1 MTATGLAATS
11 VDSQPFACVTEDSRL
26 GKVPWIEP
34 AAFNAPPNLRSWRSQ
49 CTIWF
54 RFLKSGLNPPV
65 RSGVVCRRQDDAVAL
80 EATLN
85 AGNAASQSER
95 LAQGKEWV
103 KSGCR
108 RGPPGCRWRLRFSSN
123 TSLGCH
129 WDRAPRGQLA
139 AASTRPISPAEQIC
153 VTPTTFCGVSL
164 PRNGIVVTRSGQQIG
179 WVDAFAAGVW
189 TMTIAIIAVAWLAF
203 LVGFVCLR
211 LWVTREAPRGA
222 AEEVPL
228 GSPVQHRK
236 RSDWCRPRRPDAHRR
251 MRIPGAVSRRAG
263 LVRSQPALPD
273 QREGVSGGSSR
284 VSVQRTRPDKAG
296 CPSVDGHRWL
306 QARDRPF

>member
-1 MTATGLAATS
+1 MLRRNRSVWPRARNGSNPAVAAAP
-11 VDSQPFACVTEDSRL
+11 Q
-26 GKVPWIEP
+26 G
-34 AAFNAPPNLRSWRSQ
+34 AALAPPVLLQYLTRLPLGSRPAWPAR
-49 CTIWF
+49 
-54 RFLKSGLNPPV
+54 
-65 RSGVVCRRQDDAVAL
+65 CRVH
-80 EATLN
+80 T
-85 AGNAASQSER
+85 ASI
-95 LAQGKEWV
+95 A
-103 KSGCR
+103 C
-108 RGPPGCRWRLRFSSN
+108 
-123 TSLGCH
+123 
-129 WDRAPRGQLA
+129 
-139 AASTRPISPAEQIC
+139 EQIC

-164 PRNGIVVTRSGQQIG
+164 PRNGIVVTRSGEQIG